1 MPGRPDRGPR
11 RAAFAAALAVL
22 AAGGCGGVDRDGIV
36 SLPAV
41 SLGRAPEAPA
51 AAPGPVVA
59 LRRIAD
65 SIWAVAPGAPSGR
78 VRAPPELVEGSAVAV
93 SPRALLASCDVV
105 GGQEQVRVARRS
117 SHRVARGAGA
127 DAGRRVCALEPA
139 DADLRPVEAYR
150 RYDDLR
156 VGEPVLAVASRSSRD
171 FALARGWLVAKGGSA
186 DPFLE
191 TTLVLPPEARSVV
204 LFDGFGNLVGLGSA
218 GPASESVVLAAP
230 VPASLAPGLAPAELG
245 DSPALLAS
253 LAPEPAAP
261 PRPVTTVFP
270 LEEAGAPPE
279 PVDGDGAT
287 R

>member
-1 MPGRPDRGPR
+1 MPGQPDRGTPR
-11 RAAFAAALAVL
+11 SALALALAVL
-22 AAGGCGGVDRDGIV
+22 AAGGCSAADRDGVV

-41 SLGRAPEAPA
+41 SLGRSPQASAAPDPEAALDRFA
-51 AAPGPVVA
+51 A
-59 LRRIAD
+59 

-78 VRAPPELVEGSAVAV
+78 VRAPPELVQGSAVAV
-93 SPRALLASCDVV
+93 SSRTLLASCDVA
-105 GGQEQVRVARRS
+105 GGQGQVRVARRS
-117 SHRVARGAGA
+117 RHRAARVAGA
-127 DAGRRVCALEPA
+127 DAGGRVCALEPA

-150 RYDDLR
+150 RFDDLR
-156 VGEPVLAVASRSSRD
+156 VGEPILAVASRSSRD
-171 FALARGWLVAKGGSA
+171 FVLARGWLVAKGGPA

-191 TTLVLPPEARSVV
+191 TTLVLPPGAKSAV

-230 VPASLAPGLAPAELG
+230 VPSTLAPGLAPAELG

-253 LAPEPAAP
+253 LAPEPTAP

-270 LEEAGAPPE
+270 LGGTGAQPD

>member
-1 MPGRPDRGPR
+1 MPGQPDRGPR
-11 RAAFAAALAVL
+11 CPALAMTLAVL
-22 AAGGCGGVDRDGIV
+22 AAGSCGGADRDGVV

-41 SLGRAPEAPA
+41 ALGRAPQAPA
-51 AAPGPVVA
+51 ASGPEAA
-59 LRRIAD
+59 LDRIAG
-65 SIWAVAPGAPSGR
+65 SIWAVAPGAPSGK
-78 VRAPPELVEGSAVAV
+78 VRAPSELVQGSAVAV
-93 SPRALLASCDVV
+93 SPRTLLASCDVV

-117 SHRVARGAGA
+117 SHRAARGAGA
-127 DAGRRVCALEPA
+127 DAGRRVCAIEPTG
-139 DADLRPVEAYR
+139 ADLRPVEAYR

-156 VGEPVLAVASRSSRD
+156 VGEPILAVASRSSRG
-171 FALARGWLVAKGGSA
+171 FVLARGWLVAKGGPA

-191 TTLVLPPEARSVV
+191 TTLVLPLEAKSAV

-230 VPASLAPGLAPAELG
+230 VPPALAPGLVPADLG

-253 LAPEPAAP
+253 LAPEPTAP

-270 LEEAGAPPE
+270 LEEGGARPE
-279 PVDGDGAT
+279 PVDGNGAT

>member
-1 MPGRPDRGPR
+1 MPGQPDRGPR
-11 RAAFAAALAVL
+11 RSALASAL
-22 AAGGCGGVDRDGIV
+22 AMLTAGGCGGADRDGVV

-51 AAPGPVVA
+51 ASGPETA
-59 LRRIAD
+59 LGRIAG
-65 SIWAVAPGAPSGR
+65 SIWAMAPGAPSGR
-78 VRAPPELVEGSAVAV
+78 VRAPPELVQGSAVAV
-93 SPRALLASCDVV
+93 SHRTLLASCDAV
-105 GGQEQVRVARRS
+105 GGQGQVRVARRS
-117 SHRVARGAGA
+117 SHRAARAAGA
-127 DAGRRVCALEPA
+127 DEGRRVCALEPA

-150 RYDDLR
+150 RFDDLR

-171 FALARGWLVAKGGSA
+171 FVLARGWLVAKGGPA

-191 TTLVLPPEARSVV
+191 TTLVLPPGARSAV

-230 VPASLAPGLAPAELG
+230 VPAALAPGLAPADLG

-253 LAPEPAAP
+253 LAPEPTAP

-270 LEEAGAPPE
+270 LEEAGARPE
-279 PVDGDGAT
+279 PVDGKGAT